1 MFKKKIHPIILCVI
15 GITLLTGCSS
25 SGLLAPQ
32 APTPAPIVLVDGLDR
47 QIELAGPAQ
56 RVVSLAPAIT
66 EILFATGAG
75 SQVVGRD
82 AFSNFPAEVK
92 SISDIGGGFGE
103 LNTEVILS
111 LQPDLVIASELT
123 PPEQI
128 KTLEDL
134 GIVVFALPNP
144 TDFAELF
151 ASIRT
156 VASLTGHIEQ
166 ADQLIAGLEQRLAV
180 VTEAINQVTERPVV
194 FYELDGTDPN
204 APWTPGPGSYI
215 DRLIALA
222 GGENLGNR
230 LDSEWAQI
238 SIEELIA
245 QDPDI
250 ILLGDAT
257 LGGVTVEQVRSRP
270 GWNALSALKNGK
282 IFTIDDDLVARPGP
296 RLVDGLELLAQY
308 IHPELFQ

>member
-1 MFKKKIHPIILCVI
+1 M
-15 GITLLTGCSS
+15 
-25 SGLLAPQ
+25 
-32 APTPAPIVLVDGLDR
+32 
-47 QIELAGPAQ
+47 
-56 RVVSLAPAIT
+56 
-66 EILFATGAG
+66 
-75 SQVVGRD
+75 
-82 AFSNFPAEVK
+82 
-92 SISDIGGGFGE
+92 
-103 LNTEVILS
+103 
-111 LQPDLVIASELT
+111 
-123 PPEQI
+123 
-128 KTLEDL
+128 
-134 GIVVFALPNP
+134 VFALPNP